1 MKNLYTE
8 IYIYTEKLINTN
20 HFKRRKTKFIQ
31 QSFRKAGIPYSDPG
45 YTGRTDSTSVLVS
58 GKTVPSL

>member
-1 MKNLYTE
+1 MIK
-8 IYIYTEKLINTN
+8 TEKLINTN

-31 QSFRKAGIPYSDPG
+31 QSFRKTGIPYSDPG
-45 YTGRTDSTSVLVS
+45 YTGRTDSKSVLVS